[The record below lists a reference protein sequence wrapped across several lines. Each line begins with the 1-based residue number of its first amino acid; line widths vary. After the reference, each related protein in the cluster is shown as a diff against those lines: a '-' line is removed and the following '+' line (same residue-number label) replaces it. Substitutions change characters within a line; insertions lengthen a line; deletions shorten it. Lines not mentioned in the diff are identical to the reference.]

1 MTFDPYNLPDGFPS
15 DGVQE
20 IQRKPYITHVGLVW
34 LANHRGKPWS
44 STIDHIERQYGDD
57 GWPTY
62 VEVTVTISDGEISHT
77 AMGDATRNNVGRNIV
92 PHFVRMAHTRAMN
105 RALRSFCGYAGCT
118 ADELGQY
125 DEDPTFSGSSG
136 AQMTHAPM
144 VENGNA
150 QPRDTSVQ
158 NRAPRSAKNGDPSC
172 PHCGSM
178 VYDNRGTAKGKQP
191 LFVCSAGERC
201 TGAKKKGD
209 KIYAWSSWDV
219 DWWDKQLHDIK
230 MMNADNQKVD
240 VIAGNLAES
249 MVLDGQHQDEVN
261 QREEPPFF
269 SDEDI
274 PY

>member
-1 MTFDPYNLPDGFPS
+1 MSFDPYNLPEGFPA

-125 DEDPTFSGSSG
+125 DEDPTVNAPSH
-136 AQMTHAPM
+136 APMTHAPV
-144 VENGNA
+144 VENGMHHPVTLSSRIVNPVQQRMEIHHVHTVGRGVR
-150 QPRDTSVQ
+150 QPRDSHRKAAT
-158 NRAPRSAKNGDPSC
+158 
-172 PHCGSM
+172 
-178 VYDNRGTAKGKQP
+178 
-191 LFVCSAGERC
+191 FVCSAGERC
-201 TGAKKKGD
+201 TGA
-209 KIYAWSSWDV
+209 
-219 DWWDKQLHDIK
+219 
-230 MMNADNQKVD
+230 
-240 VIAGNLAES
+240 
-249 MVLDGQHQDEVN
+249 
-261 QREEPPFF
+261 
-269 SDEDI
+269 
-274 PY
+274 